1 MPTHLPSI
9 SIIIPTFNEAGFIAD
24 CIKSLTQGSYPLNK
38 IEILVVD
45 GGSDDDTVNQVRGLS
60 KAPLDITVLNNHKK
74 ITPAAMNIGIKA
86 AKHELLMW
94 CGAHAIYNENYVIN
108 SVKTLL
114 SEPSLASV
122 GGVISPIAK
131 TTTGKA
137 IAIATSNKFGIG
149 NAQYRYATKRQ
160 YVDTVFGGC
169 FFKKHLIQVGGFNEA
184 WVRNQ
189 DYELNHR
196 LRSQIGP
203 IVLEP
208 SIRCQYFC
216 RESISRLSKQ
226 YFNYGF
232 WRFNTLLKHPSSFTS
247 RQVAPV
253 LLCVSLVASIT
264 LITLGHVI
272 GWFIPLIYSSACL
285 AVSIRL
291 ALDKKQAHLL
301 IYLPIIFAALH
312 ISWGTGFIKNAIQT
326 TISNVFKSKH

>member
-9 SIIIPTFNEAGFIAD
+9 SIIIPTFNESGFIVD
-24 CIKSLTQGSYPLNK
+24 CIKSIAEGNYRLDK
-38 IEILVVD
+38 IEILVID
-45 GGSDDDTVNQVRGLS
+45 GGSEDDTIDQVRSLS
-60 KAPLDITVLNNHKK
+60 IDSLDITLLKNNKK
-74 ITPAAMNIGIKA
+74 ITPAAMNIGIEA

-94 CGAHAIYNENYVIN
+94 CGAHAIYDENYVLN

-114 SEPSLASV
+114 SEPDAASV
-122 GGVISPIAK
+122 GGVISAIAK
-131 TTTGKA
+131 TRTGKA
-137 IAIATSNKFGIG
+137 IAIATSSKFGIG

-169 FFKKHLIQVGGFNEA
+169 FFKNNLIKVGGFNEA

-216 RESISRLSKQ
+216 RESISKLSKQ

-232 WRFNTLLKHPSSFTS
+232 WRFNTLLKHPSSIS
-247 RQVAPV
+247 YRQVAPV
-253 LLCVSLVASIT
+253 LLCLSLAASIT

-272 GWFIPLIYSSACL
+272 GWLIPLIYSSACL
-285 AVSIRL
+285 AISIKL
-291 ALDKKQAHLL
+291 ALDSKQAHLL

-326 TISNVFKSKH
+326 TMSNVFKSKH